1 MIDIDATIDKAPPEY
16 KDVLKAE
23 KETYTRIHET
33 TKAEL
38 KRTAHFGA
46 AAHPGQ

>member
-33 TKAEL
+33 TKAVDATKSPLFE
-38 KRTAHFGA
+38 
-46 AAHPGQ
+46 